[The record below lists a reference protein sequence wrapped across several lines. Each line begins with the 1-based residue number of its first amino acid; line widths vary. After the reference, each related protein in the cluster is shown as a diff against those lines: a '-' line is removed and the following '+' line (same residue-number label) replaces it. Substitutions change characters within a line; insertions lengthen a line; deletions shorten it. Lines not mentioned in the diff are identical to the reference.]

1 MDLFYYGFFLVRIFN
16 KNINTIDQIR
26 GMNEDKIFSNKKAR
40 NDFGYDP
47 ISLDKGLDLLIKGKN

>member
-1 MDLFYYGFFLVRIFN
+1 MVFLVRIFN
-16 KNINTIDQIR
+16 KNIITIDQIR

-40 NDFGYDP
+40 DDFGYDP